1 MQFFGTRRTYKTFS
15 TASNSSSKSFASRPV
30 DDNEKTGQP
39 SWYLSRVGFTS
50 RPSESD
56 PSWNNSSA
64 LSKIFPS
71 TGDREASFDLWRR
84 NRVCST
90 WTMTFPSGH
99 QNFLWRSN
107 FFECVVGYSSVRARL
122 RVLSNLY
129 SQSFE
134 LYVYYWRNDIRTG
147 EIYRGRSFVWSR
159 LPTRDKVRDPEPL
172 NEVHIWEKWMID
184 SHPRVAFEFQPT
196 VLHFDIM
203 L

>member
-90 WTMTFPSGH
+90 WTITFPSGH

-107 FFECVVGYSSVRARL
+107 FFECVIGYSSVRARL
-122 RVLSNLY
+122 RVLLLSSPMLSYSKHVYIIEEMAYEPVRFEEVEASFKAGCPLVTRSETQNLSIRY
-129 SQSFE
+129 TFGRNGWLILILKLRSSFSQPSCI
-134 LYVYYWRNDIRTG
+134 LT
-147 EIYRGRSFVWSR
+147 
-159 LPTRDKVRDPEPL
+159 
-172 NEVHIWEKWMID
+172 
-184 SHPRVAFEFQPT
+184 
-196 VLHFDIM
+196 
-203 L
+203 